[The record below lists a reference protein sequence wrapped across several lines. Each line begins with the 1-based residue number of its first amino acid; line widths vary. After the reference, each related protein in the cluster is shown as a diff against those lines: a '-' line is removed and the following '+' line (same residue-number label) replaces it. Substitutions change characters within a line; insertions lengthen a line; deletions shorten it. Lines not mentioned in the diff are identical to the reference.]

1 MKNNAI
7 CSNFPGSRC
16 GFAEQVT
23 RRFGYNRRP
32 AAPPLAEVFTRRF
45 EVFSSSMIPETEV
58 LEAWQKQAVRAE
70 LEEIVSSHHFSQ
82 SRRYP
87 AFLRFI
93 VEAALRGETE
103 LLRERV
109 IGTEVFGRASSYDT
123 NADPIV
129 RMTAAEVRK
138 RIAQYYRETS
148 REDQTQI
155 EVRAGSYV
163 PIFIFPGR
171 PEPAAIVHR
180 EVEEA
185 PSKQF
190 DGQGNQVE
198 GHPVEPISRP
208 LEASAVR
215 RPVKRLY
222 FVPAIFILLAGLAA
236 AWFLLRPR
244 QPLDEIWAPLFEPG
258 QSLTICAGQPQLA
271 QNLTLAESLAR
282 GNVLTQEDVL
292 ALIDLVS
299 FLQSKGHKFNL
310 KMSPNATLA
319 DLRAAPV
326 VLVGGLNNQWTLRA
340 LSRLR
345 LQMKYSESESA
356 GEFRIFDRQNPEGR
370 VWKISARQSSAQQSQ
385 DYALIARFIDQETGQ
400 PTIIAAGLGGAGTDA
415 AVEYLTHNEQLQ
427 KLIHALPAGKRNFE
441 AVLGSSV
448 VKGNQGQPQ
457 LLAVE
462 SW

>member
-1 MKNNAI
+1 
-7 CSNFPGSRC
+7 
-16 GFAEQVT
+16 
-23 RRFGYNRRP
+23 
-32 AAPPLAEVFTRRF
+32 
-45 EVFSSSMIPETEV
+45 MIPETEV
-58 LEAWQKQAVRAE
+58 LEEGRKQAVRAE
-70 LEEIVSSHHFSQ
+70 LEEIVASHHFSQ

-109 IGTEVFGRASSYDT
+109 IGTEVFGREASYDT

-138 RIAQYYRETS
+138 RIAQYYRETN
-148 REDQTQI
+148 RDDQTQI

-163 PIFIFPGR
+163 PIFIFPGQ
-171 PEPAAIVHR
+171 PEPAADVHR
-180 EVEEA
+180 EIEES
-185 PSKQF
+185 PSKHL
-190 DGQGNQVE
+190 DGQGNQVD
-198 GHPVEPISRP
+198 GNPVEQTSRSV
-208 LEASAVR
+208 EARAVR
-215 RPVKRLY
+215 RPLKRQY
-222 FVPAIFILLAGLAA
+222 SVPAIFILLAAGLAA
-236 AWFLLRPR
+236 GWFLLRPR
-244 QPLDEIWAPLFEPG
+244 QPLDELWAPLFEPG
-258 QSLTICAGQPQLA
+258 QSITICAGQPQLA

-299 FLQSKGHKFNL
+299 FLQTKGHTFNL
-310 KMSPNATLA
+310 KMSPNTTLA

-345 LQMKYSESESA
+345 LQMEYRQSESA
-356 GEFRIFDRQNPEGR
+356 GEFSIFDRQNPEGR

-415 AVEYLTHNEQLQ
+415 AMEYLTHNEQLQ
-427 KLIHALPAGKRNFE
+427 NLIHALPPGKRNFE

>member
-1 MKNNAI
+1 
-7 CSNFPGSRC
+7 
-16 GFAEQVT
+16 
-23 RRFGYNRRP
+23 
-32 AAPPLAEVFTRRF
+32 
-45 EVFSSSMIPETEV
+45 MIPETEV
-58 LEAWQKQAVRAE
+58 LEEGRKQAVRAE
-70 LEEIVSSHHFSQ
+70 LEEIVASHHFSQ

-109 IGTEVFGRASSYDT
+109 IGTEVFGREASYDT

-138 RIAQYYRETS
+138 RIAQYYRETN
-148 REDQTQI
+148 RDDQTQI

-163 PIFIFPGR
+163 PIFIFPGQ
-171 PEPAAIVHR
+171 PEPAADVHR
-180 EVEEA
+180 EIEES
-185 PSKQF
+185 PSKHL
-190 DGQGNQVE
+190 DGQGNQVD
-198 GHPVEPISRP
+198 GNPVEQTSRSV
-208 LEASAVR
+208 EARAVR
-215 RPVKRLY
+215 RPLKRQY
-222 FVPAIFILLAGLAA
+222 SVPAIFILLAAGLAA
-236 AWFLLRPR
+236 GWFLLRPR
-244 QPLDEIWAPLFEPG
+244 QPLDELWAPLFEPG
-258 QSLTICAGQPQLA
+258 QSITICAGQPQLA

-299 FLQSKGHKFNL
+299 FLQTKGHTFNL
-310 KMSPNATLA
+310 KMSPNTTLA

-345 LQMKYSESESA
+345 LQMEYRQSESA
-356 GEFRIFDRQNPEGR
+356 GEFSIFDRQNPEGR

-385 DYALIARFIDQETGQ
+385 DYALSARFIDQETGQ

-415 AVEYLTHNEQLQ
+415 AMEYLTHNEQLQ
-427 KLIHALPAGKRNFE
+427 NLIHALPPGKRNFE

>member
-1 MKNNAI
+1 M
-7 CSNFPGSRC
+7 
-16 GFAEQVT
+16 T
-23 RRFGYNRRP
+23 
-32 AAPPLAEVFTRRF
+32 
-45 EVFSSSMIPETEV
+45 PETDV
-58 LEAWQKQAVRAE
+58 LDAKQKLAVLAE
-70 LEEIVSSHHFSQ
+70 LEQIVASHHFSQ

-93 VEAALRGETE
+93 VEAALRGETD

-109 IGTEVFGRASSYDT
+109 IGNEVFGREANYDT

-148 REDQTQI
+148 RDDQIQI

-163 PIFIFPGR
+163 PIFILPGQ
-171 PEPAAIVHR
+171 PKPAADVHR
-180 EVEEA
+180 GVEE
-185 PSKQF
+185 
-190 DGQGNQVE
+190 
-198 GHPVEPISRP
+198 
-208 LEASAVR
+208 
-215 RPVKRLY
+215 
-222 FVPAIFILLAGLAA
+222 GLAKYLDGIRNPIEGDPIEQSSGSVKAPTAPRLRKRFYYVLALFIMLATSLA
-236 AWFLLRPR
+236 AGWLLLRHR
-244 QPLDEIWAPLFEPG
+244 QPIDEAWAPLFEPG
-258 QSLTICAGQPQLA
+258 QSVTICAGQPQIS
-271 QNLTLAESLAR
+271 QNLSLADSLAR
-282 GNVLTQEDVL
+282 GDVLTREDVL

-299 FLQSKGHKFNL
+299 FLQSRGHKFNL
-310 KMSPNATLA
+310 KMSPNTTLA

-326 VLVGGLNNQWTLRA
+326 VLVGGLNNQWTLRE

-345 LQMKYSESESA
+345 LQMEYRQSEST

-370 VWKISARQSSAQQSQ
+370 VWKISSRQSSAQQAQ

-400 PTIIAAGLGGAGTDA
+400 PTIIAAGLGGPGTAA

-427 KLIHALPAGKRNFE
+427 TLLRALPPGKKNFE

>member
-1 MKNNAI
+1 M
-7 CSNFPGSRC
+7 
-16 GFAEQVT
+16 T
-23 RRFGYNRRP
+23 
-32 AAPPLAEVFTRRF
+32 
-45 EVFSSSMIPETEV
+45 PETEV
-58 LEAWQKQAVRAE
+58 LDAKQKLAVLAE
-70 LEEIVSSHHFSQ
+70 LEQIVSSHHFSQ

-93 VEAALRGETE
+93 VEAALRRETD

-109 IGTEVFGRASSYDT
+109 IGIEVFGREANYDT

-148 REDQTQI
+148 RDDQIQI

-163 PIFIFPGR
+163 PIFILPGH
-171 PEPAAIVHR
+171 PKPAADVAQKN
-180 EVEEA
+180 EA
-185 PSKQF
+185 GPSSLPHVSGK
-190 DGQGNQVE
+190 QVE
-198 GHPVEPISRP
+198 GNP
-208 LEASAVR
+208 LEQSSRSVEAHGVSLAL
-215 RPVKRLY
+215 KRLY
-222 FVPAIFILLAGLAA
+222 YVPVLFIMLAAGLTAV
-236 AWFLLRPR
+236 WFLHRPK
-244 QPLDEIWAPLFEPG
+244 QPIDELWAPLFEPG
-258 QSLTICAGQPQLA
+258 QSVTICAGQPQIA
-271 QNLTLAESLAR
+271 QNLNLADSLAR
-282 GNVLTQEDVL
+282 GDVLTREDVL
-292 ALIDLVS
+292 ALTDLVS

-310 KMSPNATLA
+310 KMSPNTTLA
-319 DLRAAPV
+319 DLRVAPV
-326 VLVGGLNNQWTLRA
+326 VLVGGLNNQWTLRE

-345 LQMKYSESESA
+345 FQMEYRQTESI
-356 GEFRIFDRQNPEGR
+356 GEFRIFDRQSPEGR
-370 VWKISARQSSAQQSQ
+370 VWKISSRQSSAQQAQ

-400 PTIIAAGLGGAGTDA
+400 STIIAAGLGGPGTDA

-427 KLIHALPAGKRNFE
+427 TLIHALTPAKRNFE

>member
-1 MKNNAI
+1 M
-7 CSNFPGSRC
+7 
-16 GFAEQVT
+16 QVT
-23 RRFGYNRRP
+23 RSFVYNLPPAELATYVVRP
-32 AAPPLAEVFTRRF
+32 HGF
-45 EVFSSSMIPETEV
+45 EVSSSSMISETEV
-58 LEAWQKQAVRAE
+58 LDAGQKQAVLAE
-70 LEEIVSSHHFSQ
+70 LEQIISSHHFSQ

-109 IGTEVFGRASSYDT
+109 IGTEVFGREATYDT

-138 RIAQYYRETS
+138 RIAQYYRETD
-148 REDQTQI
+148 RDDQTQI

-163 PIFIFPGR
+163 PIFIFPGQSKFA
-171 PEPAAIVHR
+171 PEVHQEIEER
-180 EVEEA
+180 HLKHSGMNGNHAESPLVEQPQISVEA
-185 PSKQF
+185 PQA
-190 DGQGNQVE
+190 
-198 GHPVEPISRP
+198 P
-208 LEASAVR
+208 R
-215 RPVKRLY
+215 RSMSLY
-222 FVPAIFILLAGLAA
+222 YGLAIFALLAVTLTAG
-236 AWFLLRPR
+236 WISFRPKPPVD
-244 QPLDEIWAPLFEPG
+244 QIWAPLFEPG
-258 QSLTICAGQPQLA
+258 QSVTICAGQPQLV
-271 QNLTLAESLAR
+271 QNLSLADSLAR
-282 GNVLTQEDVL
+282 GDVLTREDVL
-292 ALIDLVS
+292 ALTDLVS
-299 FLQSKGHKFNL
+299 FLRSRGHHYNL
-310 KMSPNATLA
+310 KMSRNTSLA

-326 VLVGGLNNQWTLRA
+326 VLVGGLNNQWTLRE

-345 LQMKYSESESA
+345 LQMEYRRSESS

-370 VWKISARQSSAQQSQ
+370 VWKISSLQTSSQQAQ

-415 AVEYLTHNEQLQ
+415 AVEYLTHDELLQ
-427 KLIHALPAGKRNFE
+427 TLIRALPPGKRNFE

-448 VKGNQGQPQ
+448 VNGSQGQPQ

>member
-1 MKNNAI
+1 MFDHTALW
-7 CSNFPGSRC
+7 
-16 GFAEQVT
+16 
-23 RRFGYNRRP
+23 Y
-32 AAPPLAEVFTRRF
+32 
-45 EVFSSSMIPETEV
+45 FSSSMVPESEV
-58 LEAWQKQAVRAE
+58 FEAGQKQAVLAE
-70 LEEIVSSHHFSQ
+70 LEHIVSSRHFNQ
-82 SRRYP
+82 SRRYT

-93 VEAALRGETE
+93 VEAALRGETD

-109 IGTEVFGRASSYDT
+109 MGSEVFGREATYDT

-138 RIAQYYRETS
+138 RIAQYYRETG
-148 REDQTQI
+148 RDDQTQI

-163 PIFIFPGR
+163 PIFIFPGQ
-171 PEPAAIVHR
+171 PKPAADVHQ
-180 EVEEA
+180 EIEEA
-185 PSKQF
+185 PSKRL
-190 DGQGNQVE
+190 DANGSRAEGN
-198 GHPVEPISRP
+198 PVEETSSSV
-208 LEASAVR
+208 EAPAAR
-215 RPVKRLY
+215 RHTRRLY
-222 FVPAIFILLAGLAA
+222 YGPALFIVLAVSLAA
-236 AWFLLRPR
+236 GWFLLRPK
-244 QPLDEIWAPLFEPG
+244 QPLDEVWAPLFETG
-258 QSLTICAGQPQLA
+258 QGVTLCVGQPQVA
-271 QNLTLAESLAR
+271 QNLSLAESLAR
-282 GNVLTQEDVL
+282 GDVLTREDVL

-299 FLQSKGHKFNL
+299 FLQSKGRKFNL
-310 KMSPNATLA
+310 KMNTSTTLA

-326 VLVGGLNNQWTLRA
+326 VLVGGFNNQWTLRE

-345 LQMKYSESESA
+345 LQMEYRRSESA

-370 VWKISARQSSAQQSQ
+370 VWKISSRQSSDQQAQ

-400 PTIIAAGLGGAGTDA
+400 PTIIAAGLGGAGTVA

-427 KLIHALPAGKRNFE
+427 TLIRALPPGKRNFE